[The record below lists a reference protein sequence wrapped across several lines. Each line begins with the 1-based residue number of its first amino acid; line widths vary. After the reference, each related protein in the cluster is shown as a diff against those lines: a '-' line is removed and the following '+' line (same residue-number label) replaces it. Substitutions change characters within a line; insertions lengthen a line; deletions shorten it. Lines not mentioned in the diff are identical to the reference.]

1 MSTEI
6 ETSYISP
13 MFAVDAKSAVEVHVA
28 DVYAENGH
36 RYSHRGY
43 RTVILAPVFNL
54 HQVEEAADRWSNRR
68 DGFETDYVAPVFDRE
83 DVSVRT
89 VTVKITTAADVSED
103 DLHRGRQV
111 AAKVTLKDG
120 EQITST
126 SIKDVTKYTVKAV
139 APKGASKTKHFVT
152 IPGMTI
158 PEWDNG
164 HDSQSAA
171 RSAAIA
177 YTERTGRPCEV
188 ISITRREDGQ
198 PLVQVARTAT
208 KRVYEATVAIAKS
221 KTGKVSG
228 WVVSSP
234 FHF

>member
-13 MFAVDAKSAVEVHVA
+13 MFAVDAQSALSSHVA
-28 DVYAENGH
+28 DVRAENGY

-43 RTVILAPVFNL
+43 RTVILAPVFSIR
-54 HQVEEAADRWSNRR
+54 QVEEAADRWSNRR
-68 DGFETDYVAPVFDRE
+68 DGFETDYVAPMFDRE

-111 AAKVTLKDG
+111 ADKVTLKDG
-120 EQITST
+120 EQITGT

-139 APKGASKTKHFVT
+139 APKGSSKTKHFVT
-152 IPGMTI
+152 LPHMVI

-164 HDSQSAA
+164 YDSQSAA
-171 RSAAIA
+171 RSAAVD

-198 PLVQVARTAT
+198 PLVQVARTAA
-208 KRVYEATVAIAKS
+208 KRTYEVTVAIAKS
-221 KTGKVSG
+221 KTGKTSG

-234 FHF
+234 FHV